1 MKLDV
6 IKMFNKLCDPAKLY
20 VMLSLASV
28 VVYIVHFMGQSKK
41 TYSIKD
47 LGLQVLLMFI
57 WTAILNKVC
66 SFKYGEKISWI
77 LVFLPVVFMIVL
89 MVVAFKMI
97 DELDLT
103 KDDIHKL
110 LDGVNKDK
118 DDDDADDELE
128 GFQGCGK

>member
-1 MKLDV
+1 MKLDLM
-6 IKMFNKLCDPAKLY
+6 KMFNKLCDPAKLY

-28 VVYIVHFMGQSKK
+28 VVYIVHFMRQSKK
-41 TYSIKD
+41 IHSIKD

-77 LVFLPVVFMIVL
+77 LVFLPVILMIVL
-89 MVVAFKMI
+89 IMIAFKMV

-110 LDGVNKDK
+110 LNKENKDLNEE
-118 DDDDADDELE
+118 DELE
-128 GFQGCGK
+128 GFQGCGS

>member
-1 MKLDV
+1 MKVDLM
-6 IKMFNKLCDPAKLY
+6 KMFNKLCDPAKLY

-28 VVYIVHFMGQSKK
+28 VVYIVHFMRQSKK
-41 TYSIKD
+41 IHSIKD

-77 LVFLPVVFMIVL
+77 LVFLPVILMIVL
-89 MVVAFKMI
+89 IMIAFKMV

-110 LDGVNKDK
+110 LNKENKDLNEE
-118 DDDDADDELE
+118 DELE
-128 GFQGCGK
+128 GFQGCGS